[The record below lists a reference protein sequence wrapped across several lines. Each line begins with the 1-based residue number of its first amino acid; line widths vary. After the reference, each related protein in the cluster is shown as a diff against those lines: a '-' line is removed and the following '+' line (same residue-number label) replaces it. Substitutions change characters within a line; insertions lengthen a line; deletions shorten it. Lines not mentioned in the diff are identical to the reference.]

1 MTDLTYTPQSVHPWV
16 AEGNGKLRF
25 GISIFRQPPDWQEFI
40 GVVKRIEELGFDS
53 YLAYDHPI
61 DWADCWTS
69 LSALAMA
76 TSTIR
81 LGTIVDCIYYRNPY
95 LLARMAADVDRIS
108 GGRVVVGLGIG
119 DKTEEF
125 AQMGIPFPPTA
136 ERLRYMEETLQV
148 LIRLWRGDTF
158 DYDGEFIQMSGAHL
172 DVGPAQERMPI
183 LLAGGGE
190 KVTLRQ
196 VAQYADASNFGSHAW
211 IGSAFS
217 PTDFARKY
225 DVLAGHLDRFGRQR
239 DDVVRSHFEM
249 PLVIRRTHASLE
261 AALSEMP
268 QDVLAW
274 CGPALFA
281 GTPEEAIAFFRDLV
295 AIGCQYFVANILTGD
310 WETIELLGTEVMPVL
325 VADA

>member
-1 MTDLTYTPQSVHPWV
+1 VTDTFYTPPSVHPWV
-16 AEGNGKLRF
+16 TEGIGRLRF
-25 GISIFRQPPDWQEFI
+25 GISVFRQPPDWQEF
-40 GVVKRIEELGFDS
+40 VRLVQRIEELGFDS

-76 TSTIR
+76 TSRIR

-136 ERLRYMEETLQV
+136 ERLRCMEETLQI
-148 LIRLWRGDTF
+148 LIRLWRGETF
-158 DYDGEFIQMSGAHL
+158 DYDGEFFTLRCAHL
-172 DVGPAQERMPI
+172 EVGPIQERMPI

-211 IGSAFS
+211 IGSAFT
-217 PTDFARKY
+217 PTDFRRKY
-225 DVLAGHLDRFGRQR
+225 DILAGYLEQFGRRR
-239 DDVVRSHFEM
+239 DDVVRSHFAM
-249 PLVIRRTHASLE
+249 PLVIRPDRASLD
-261 AALSEMP
+261 ATLRAMP
-268 QDVLAW
+268 QDTLEW

-281 GTPEEAIAFFRDLV
+281 GTSEEAIAFYRDLA

-310 WETIELLGTEVMPVL
+310 WETIELLGTAVMPTLQEV
-325 VADA
+325 

>member
-16 AEGNGKLRF
+16 AEGIGKIRF
-25 GISIFRQPPDWQEFI
+25 GISIFRQPPDWQEFL

-136 ERLRYMEETLQV
+136 ERLRHMEETLQV

-211 IGSAFS
+211 IGSAFT

-225 DVLAGHLDRFGRQR
+225 DVLAGHLARFGRQR
-239 DDVVRSHFEM
+239 DEVVRSHFEM
-249 PLVIRRTHASLE
+249 PLVIRPTRASLE